1 MLGYTFVP
9 FSSCRMGRSNF
20 VTRYAVCDMEIYVQR
35 NSFGSSEDLR
45 EDLSVWC
52 RGRTSGIW
60 ADGRGGTTTRAHTGY
75 GVRDQIID
83 VPRADENM
91 DDEETSQ
98 TA

>member
-1 MLGYTFVP
+1 
-9 FSSCRMGRSNF
+9 MGRSNF

>member
-1 MLGYTFVP
+1 
-9 FSSCRMGRSNF
+9 
-20 VTRYAVCDMEIYVQR
+20 MEIG
-35 NSFGSSEDLR
+35 NLG
-45 EDLSVWC
+45 
-52 RGRTSGIW
+52 GRAW
-60 ADGRGGTTTRAHTGY
+60 PRGGTTTRAHTGY